1 MLYYFKK
8 QSLGEQP
15 VNSTYLGLGGMSNDL
30 MFGGR
35 QYGNTSVSGLIAGY
49 SFALSPTIQLS
60 PEVMAGIDR
69 ESQFRPAFGVSM
81 IVRLFH

>member
-1 MLYYFKK
+1 MFCYFKK
-8 QSLGEQP
+8 QSLGGQP
-15 VNSTYLGLGGMSNDL
+15 VNSAYLGLGGMSNDL

-60 PEVMAGIDR
+60 PEGMWPLMKTANSGPQW
-69 ESQFRPAFGVSM
+69 EY
-81 IVRLFH
+81 H